1 MKIGLVVL
9 IGIFIHIVII
19 LTRIV
24 IAPRVMDSLRTVHYY
39 LSALLRQT
47 IVLSSRS
54 EYNIHMEQT
63 IIFSVCAKGVL
74 YSTISKSIRPIKEV

>member
-1 MKIGLVVL
+1 MGNVYTGVIKKKIAS
-9 IGIFIHIVII
+9 GIFMALVFSPKIV
-19 LTRIV
+19 L
-24 IAPRVMDSLRTVHYY
+24 LRN
-39 LSALLRQT
+39 SSLLRQT

-74 YSTISKSIRPIKEV
+74 YSTIPKSIRPIKEV